1 MNLGVALR
9 IARVLTLASSR
20 AKDRDSSKLSGGMT
34 NAIIGGLFLVASAVG
49 SYIIAG
55 RIGLDPATLG
65 LYLTQFLVVLPSMTT
80 FFCLVYG
87 LLFEFNQSVF
97 NVSTDAINWLPIS
110 AGDYVLGSTLCTLY
124 FSAPILAILV
134 GATLGLSLMAG
145 TLTAWLLTMA
155 LSGLGA
161 LIGGFS
167 MELIRVVFN
176 RASSSIGR
184 RNGRTAVFG
193 RLIVSILII
202 AVFSSIYNFNVI
214 VKVTAWFTSVAGA
227 GWFFPLIWPSLAIL
241 SLAQSNVV
249 GTLLYLAL
257 SVVLTGVFFYVG
269 SLARAA
275 NWSPEPVTI
284 SFNEAPGKARV
295 HDSQLL
301 GLTGAESAIV
311 RKDLRGLLRRRE
323 MVTFLAFPF
332 IMVLV
337 NVINGAY
344 GEAFSPGSSLSTRMM
359 FFALPGFG
367 LLLLS
372 FYVAATGIGGEGS
385 GFINLLSA
393 PVSPREIARAKVLT
407 ALIPSIPFLA
417 VIVAAV
423 VAFLGVPPLVTLFIS
438 VFGLVTI
445 VESAVVGL
453 AVGGRFADYVEVPRA
468 RFVSPSG
475 MMVGMLAL
483 ALVVGGTYFATQL
496 LDSFDLG
503 PWAWGINTAAVAVIG
518 ILVSVLIYRF
528 ALSEV
533 RKAYE
538 SAPV

>member
-1 MNLGVALR
+1 LNLGVALR

-20 AKDRDSSKLSGGMT
+20 AKDRDSSKLSGGT
-34 NAIIGGLFLVASAVG
+34 ANAIIGGLFLVVSTIGAYS
-49 SYIIAG
+49 IAKQ
-55 RIGLDPATLG
+55 IGLDSTTLS

-134 GATLGLSLMAG
+134 GATLGLSMMTG
-145 TLTAWLLTMA
+145 TLLAWLLTMV

-176 RASSSIGR
+176 KASSSIGR
-184 RNGRTAVFG
+184 RSGRTAVFG
-193 RLIVSILII
+193 RLIISILII
-202 AVFSSIYNFNVI
+202 AIFSSIYNFNVI
-214 VKVTAWFTSVAGA
+214 VRVTAWFTSIAGA

-241 SLAQSNVV
+241 SQAQADVL
-249 GTLLYLAL
+249 GTLLYLSL
-257 SVVLTGVFFYVG
+257 SVVLTCVFFYAG
-269 SLARAA
+269 SRARAA

-284 SFNEAPGKARV
+284 SFNAAPEKARV

-332 IMVLV
+332 IMVII
-337 NVINGAY
+337 NVINGTY
-344 GEAFSPGSSLSTRMM
+344 GEAFSPDSSMSTKMM
-359 FFALPGFG
+359 FFAFPGFG

-393 PVSPREIARAKVLT
+393 PVSPREIARAKVVT

-423 VAFLGVPPLVTLFIS
+423 VTFLGVPLLVTLFIS

-453 AVGGRFADYVEVPRA
+453 AVGGRFADYTEVPRA
-468 RFVSPSG
+468 RFVTPNG
-475 MMVGMLAL
+475 MMVGMIAL
-483 ALVVGGTYFATQL
+483 AIIVGGTFFVPQL
-496 LDSFDLG
+496 LDRLELG
-503 PWAWGINTAAVAVIG
+503 PSTWGINAAAVAVIG
-518 ILVSVLIYRF
+518 IVVSILVYRY
-528 ALSEV
+528 ALTEV
-533 RKAYE
+533 KRAYE